1 MNVPAHACFSDE
13 ELVSRAS
20 KGDTGAYAL
29 LVDRHGARV
38 VKTLY
43 YRVGDR
49 DEAEDLAQEV
59 FVRAFRGI
67 GGFKGEASFGT
78 WIYRIVHNVAAS
90 YFVAR
95 AAKKRAG
102 VRVPLDACEEL
113 QTPPAR
119 EADPPTALMSRELRD
134 AIERSIGQLAPD
146 AREYVILRDIEGKS
160 YEEIAAIVDMPLG
173 TVKSRIHRARLQI
186 RRSLE
191 SYL

>member
-1 MNVPAHACFSDE
+1 MNLPADACFSDE
-13 ELVSRAS
+13 ELVRRAAR
-20 KGDTGAYAL
+20 GDREAYGL
-29 LVDRHGARV
+29 LVERHCGRV

-59 FVRAFRGI
+59 FVRAYRGI
-67 GGFKGEASFGT
+67 GDFKGEASFGT
-78 WIYRIVHNVAAS
+78 WLYRIVHNTAAS

-95 AAKKRAG
+95 GARKRAG
-102 VRVPLDACEEL
+102 VRVPLDACPEAE
-113 QTPPAR
+113 TAPAR
-119 EADPPTALMSRELRD
+119 NADPQAVAMGRELKD
-134 AIERSIGQLAPD
+134 AIEQSIRELEPD
-146 AREYVILRDIEGKS
+146 MREYVVLRDIEGRP

-173 TVKSRIHRARLQI
+173 TVKSRIHRARLLI

>member
-1 MNVPAHACFSDE
+1 
-13 ELVSRAS
+13 
-20 KGDTGAYAL
+20 
-29 LVDRHGARV
+29 
-38 VKTLY
+38 LY

-59 FVRAFRGI
+59 FVRAFRAI

-95 AAKKRAG
+95 GAKKRPG
-102 VRVPLDACEEL
+102 KGVPLETCAEAE
-113 QTPPAR
+113 TAPAR
-119 EADPPTALMSRELRD
+119 DADPQAALMSRELKE
-134 AIERSIGQLAPD
+134 AIEHSIAELTPD
-146 AREYVILRDIEGKS
+146 ARQYVVLRDIEGKS
-160 YEEIAAIVDMPLG
+160 YEEIAAIVDLPLG